1 MMLGVKRYFA
11 PNDTLGLLHCFAI
24 PAILPPFAISQ
35 NPYKT
40 RILILAHVGTGPK
53 VKRLFVQARRR

>member
-1 MMLGVKRYFA
+1 MMLGSKGILA

-40 RILILAHVGTGPK
+40 RILLLAHVGAGSK